1 MLQGKCLGNVQVM
14 PGHAVKAPVWVFGKT
29 GSAWR
34 ALETLCWPIHLFIN
48 YSCTADYES
57 QGDYFFFAAKKKN
70 LLDFQNQRHI
80 GIFMSLRERE
90 RERASAR
97 ARGRARVR
105 ERERKREGEGE
116 VEGERERERQRE
128 REQKCGWLY
137 F

>member
-1 MLQGKCLGNVQVM
+1 M

-90 RERASAR
+90 RERER
-97 ARGRARVR
+97 VQERG
-105 ERERKREGEGE
+105 
-116 VEGERERERQRE
+116 GEREWEKDKE
-128 REQKCGWLY
+128 KEKEKEK
-137 F
+137 